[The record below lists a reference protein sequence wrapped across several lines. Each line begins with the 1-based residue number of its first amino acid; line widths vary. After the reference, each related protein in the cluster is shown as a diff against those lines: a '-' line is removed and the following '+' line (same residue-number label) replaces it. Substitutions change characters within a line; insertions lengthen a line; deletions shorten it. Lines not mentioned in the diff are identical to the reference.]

1 MSRASDIT
9 LFLILLQAS
18 VGFVDA
24 TGMFTEHYIDV
35 PSNDADYTLDDL
47 SEYSVPAD
55 PGIIDEIMLAA
66 HWMVESFFIG
76 IKIIFTVIFVFPT
89 LVSRFG
95 IPVALSLFIQAGVYY
110 VYASW
115 YAQFKSGRG
124 WKQYE

>member
-24 TGMFTEHYIDV
+24 TGMFSEHYIDV

-47 SEYSVPAD
+47 GEYSAPTD
-55 PGIIDEIMLAA
+55 PGILDEIMLAA
-66 HWMVESFFIG
+66 HWMVESFLIG
-76 IKIIFTVIFVFPT
+76 IKILFTVIFVFPT
-89 LVSRFG
+89 LVNTFG
-95 IPVALSLFIQAGVYY
+95 VPVALSLFIQAGIYY
-110 VYASW
+110 VYATW
-115 YAQFKSGRG
+115 YAQFKSGKG